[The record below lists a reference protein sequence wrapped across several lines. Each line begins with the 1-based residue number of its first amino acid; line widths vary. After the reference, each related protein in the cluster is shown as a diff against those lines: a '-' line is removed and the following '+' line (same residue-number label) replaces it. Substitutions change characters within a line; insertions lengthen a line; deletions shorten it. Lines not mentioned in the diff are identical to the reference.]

1 MDDWRQQGMTLI
13 EVLLAMALLGVGL
26 FAAAGLQLRALQA
39 TDSALRGT
47 QAAYLAHGV
56 FEQARAVEALR
67 DDDTAWFQAQ
77 VGGLLGS
84 GAQGQVALTSADL
97 RVLID
102 WDDSRAGLQRR
113 SLSLAGRLAP

>member
-1 MDDWRQQGMTLI
+1 MDGWRQQGMTLI

-47 QAAYLAHGV
+47 QAAYLAQGV
-56 FEQARAVEALR
+56 FEQARAVEVLR
-67 DDDTAWFQAQ
+67 EEDRVWFQAQ
-77 VGGLLGS
+77 VGGVLGA
-84 GAQGQVALTSADL
+84 GAQGQVALTTGEL

-102 WDDSRAGLQRR
+102 WDDSRAGWQRR